1 MKNKIS
7 ALSDAFLSLDDLK
20 KKWFGVG
27 GSWLKYLLIIP
38 LMLLAILF
46 VFFLFYK
53 IIVSCVTKCMTE
65 LPTKTMII
73 RLEAADQMYS
83 SICNQCVILDMGR

>member
-1 MKNKIS
+1 MHS
-7 ALSDAFLSLDDLK
+7 LALTILK

-53 IIVSCVTKCMTE
+53 IIVSCVTKCMTV
-65 LPTKTMII
+65 PHAKII
-73 RLEAADQMYS
+73 MTQQLKAVDQIYGS
-83 SICNQCVILDMGR
+83 V

>member
-38 LMLLAILF
+38 LMLLATLF
-46 VFFLFYK
+46 VSYITK
-53 IIVSCVTKCMTE
+53 CVTE
-65 LPTKTMII
+65 PSTKIMIT
-73 RLEAADQMYS
+73 RLEAVHQMNS
-83 SICNQCVILDMGR
+83 SM